1 MYIKDYDWRFNK
13 QVQHPSNMIPLHVL
27 RYSFR
32 IYAQYINFI
41 VKNPTFCR
49 QTNNKIIKA
58 IRD

>member
-13 QVQHPSNMIPLHVL
+13 QVQHPSTMIPLHVL

-32 IYAQYINFI
+32 IYSQYINFI
-41 VKNPTFCR
+41 VKNPTFYR

-58 IRD
+58 IED